1 VIFAART
8 RRRARRH
15 TEKDQAVT
23 KRTDQS
29 EEARQWAMTF
39 YLIITAIAL
48 AGILAVVLTERY
60 L

>member
-1 VIFAART
+1 M
-8 RRRARRH
+8 
-15 TEKDQAVT
+15 T
-23 KRTDQS
+23 KRTEQS

>member
-1 VIFAART
+1 
-8 RRRARRH
+8 
-15 TEKDQAVT
+15 VT

-39 YLIITAIAL
+39 YLIIAAITL